1 MVDAPEPRF
10 PNRLGD
16 ELSRRI
22 CHIGYVGNSVT
33 AQRNGY
39 RPRLHRKFIEHFGRP
54 HIEIKAGFG
63 AMGSA
68 GCLFTLDAF
77 VLRHRPDICF
87 IECAV
92 GDYGTHQ
99 ALDLTKAIIEAIIRN
114 LMSAGCW
121 PCVLHLGRND
131 IEIEKMRPI
140 ISCYNVVT
148 DYYRVPS
155 IDLSEAV
162 AEDALN
168 RSIDPALFF
177 TEDGVH
183 QNDRGA
189 ELISTRAFEAFL
201 ALISSGLTETKDFKQ
216 QLARQPIFGADWNAA
231 RLIPLHPSMLIKP
244 DMFIAG
250 KLRLVTPY
258 IELDSSNAV
267 CIAEIPCKIVGMML
281 ILGPHSGYIS
291 VAIDGDEEKYQT
303 WDLWCAKERLHTL
316 LFKRIAP
323 QGARLVISAIDEPF
337 KHEAAAEYAVTRKQS
352 RKLLKIV
359 GLMAIG
365 PTAGDKTGT
374 ALAYD

>member
-1 MVDAPEPRF
+1 M
-10 PNRLGD
+10 
-16 ELSRRI
+16 
-22 CHIGYVGNSVT
+22 
-33 AQRNGY
+33 QR
-39 RPRLHRKFIEHFGRP
+39 E
-54 HIEIKAGFG
+54 
-63 AMGSA
+63 
-68 GCLFTLDAF
+68 
-77 VLRHRPDICF
+77 
-87 IECAV
+87 
-92 GDYGTHQ
+92 
-99 ALDLTKAIIEAIIRN
+99 
-114 LMSAGCW
+114 
-121 PCVLHLGRND
+121 
-131 IEIEKMRPI
+131 
-140 ISCYNVVT
+140 
-148 DYYRVPS
+148 
-155 IDLSEAV
+155 
-162 AEDALN
+162 
-168 RSIDPALFF
+168 
-177 TEDGVH
+177 
-183 QNDRGA
+183 
-189 ELISTRAFEAFL
+189 
-201 ALISSGLTETKDFKQ
+201 
-216 QLARQPIFGADWNAA
+216 
-231 RLIPLHPSMLIKP
+231 LIPLHPSMLIKP

-291 VAIDGDEEKYQT
+291 VAIDGDEEEYQT